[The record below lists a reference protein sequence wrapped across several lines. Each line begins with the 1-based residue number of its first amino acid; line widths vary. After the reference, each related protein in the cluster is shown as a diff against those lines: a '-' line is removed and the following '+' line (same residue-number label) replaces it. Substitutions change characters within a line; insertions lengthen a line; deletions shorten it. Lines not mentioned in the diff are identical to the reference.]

1 MSEKQPSKIAEGAQT
16 ATTEEEHP
24 PLANNAEDRKAASAL
39 ASLDSK
45 TESTSTGPSQNVDQ
59 EAVQNAIKN
68 LSGAGGTAPKKAAA
82 AGLAGAKKADEVK
95 KPLVKVDAADVGVLM
110 EECDFNKIKATEY
123 LRAHDGDLGRALR
136 AFVTP
141 V

>member
-1 MSEKQPSKIAEGAQT
+1 MSEKQPSQITEGAQT
-16 ATTEEEHP
+16 ATTQEEHP

-45 TESTSTGPSQNVDQ
+45 TESSGTGASHNVDQ

-68 LSGAGGTAPKKAAA
+68 LSGASGTAPKKAAA
-82 AGLAGAKKADEVK
+82 AGLSKKQEEVNK
-95 KPLVKVDAADVGVLM
+95 KPLVKVDAADVGVLVD
-110 EECDFNKIKATEY
+110 ECDLNKIKATEL
-123 LRAHDGDLGRALR
+123 LRAHDGDLERALK